1 MAVRKIL
8 KFGDKNLER
17 VSRRVEEIDKDT
29 LELVNDLRET
39 LNNAQGIGL
48 AAPQIGV
55 LKKVIFI
62 DLKDETGEIVLINP
76 KIVMKSG
83 KDKDSEGC
91 LSYPGYEG
99 IVERPKRI
107 TVSGMDYKGN
117 NLEIKAEGLLARAL
131 CHEIDHLEGILYTKR
146 AGRIYKI
153 EEATE

>member
-8 KFGDKNLER
+8 HFGDKNLEK
-17 VSRRVEEIDKDT
+17 VSRRVETIDREI
-29 LELVNDLRET
+29 LELINDLRDT
-39 LNNAQGIGL
+39 LNCAEGIGL

-62 DLKDETGEIVLINP
+62 DLKDESGEIVLINP
-76 KIVMKSG
+76 KIIVKSG

-91 LSYPGYEG
+91 LSYPSYEG

-107 TVSGMDYKGN
+107 TVSALDDKGN
-117 NLEIKAEGLLARAL
+117 NVEIKAEGLLSRVL

-146 AGRIYKI
+146 AQKIYKL
-153 EEATE
+153 EESKE